1 MDDTMKNPFRP
12 EIPKCPEMQFGTSV
26 PKSRPLI
33 GAGRGRG
40 TFWNVSRPEIKSGR
54 RAFLAFA
61 LMLAMRALHLALRT
75 TARATDRLLEGRT

>member
-61 LMLAMRALHLALRT
+61 LMLLMRMLHRAL
-75 TARATDRLLEGRT
+75 RACAETVDHLEGRA